1 MFNFFYMFSNSP
13 IFDVINVKLFPIR
26 VSLIVHVMEMKSSRR
41 SSLQSGI
48 KKPRLT
54 EDTIRTDIRA
64 VNSGSGSVASRL
76 RDIDSWRDSEI
87 SDSLRG
93 PDQQQELISEYK
105 RALAELTIN
114 SKPIITNLTIIAGEN
129 LRDAK
134 AIAAVICGNI
144 LERKVKCTIVTIM
157 SFSEG
162 KLSVDCGS
170 NFVVYYN
177 IWLILYGDCD
187 GNAYDISVINCV
199 SACGSN
205 LEFSSRLAQKLSQ
218 LLNSKYYSSLLVKG
232 TLQSHNHE
240 AVLIP
245 SEHKLPS
252 LYLLDS
258 IVKNIGR
265 DYIKHFATRL
275 PEVFCKAYRQVEP
288 SVHSGMQRLFVTWR
302 KVFPPQQLQLI
313 EKELGFTTGVNGSSS
328 GMRRDDS
335 KAQQTANSIHVNPKY
350 LEARQCLQQPTRVSV
365 LLCLEKGSADDITL
379 GDVQKPERAAGVG
392 SGRSWVDNSTKCVQ
406 KEQLNERICEKT
418 ISAAYG
424 DPEYGSDLSRGSG
437 FGLRITGEK
446 FKEERFDKSWYNSA
460 NGKILSQ
467 RSGLDLKHGFQSL
480 SQSTANSD
488 AYPQPKH
495 SIANQSSTLMDRS
508 WQSSDEEEYM
518 WHDISSAGKDQR
530 ASDDSYKSGLD
541 NQHPRPQSIF
551 GLKAD
556 SEASA
561 DSLSREDKGQA
572 SSGNQMSSMWSDG
585 HSASV
590 RSTPDHPRGYLTSFS
605 GLSTATNSIVGKS
618 FQSQKGSSHLPS
630 FGIAKTAN
638 GSRGTIKQPRETQG
652 AAPPSLEPPIRQLP
666 TSPSVSTSNV
676 DQVVNNLTREYQT
689 QTASHAGPRMS
700 QTSRR
705 ANLDPRNQVSQD
717 SRPMTS
723 QSAHLVSS
731 QISQTPRYNPSSLMS
746 SLQEGHYVP
755 FPKNIQQ
762 ESPESESSS
771 HTQKSI
777 VTQISGFTDPS
788 GTVPSILP
796 GSESSGQTSM
806 SSLLA
811 AVMKSGV
818 LGSGS
823 SVGTPLN
830 SRDKGP
836 LSSQAAAP
844 SPQSDSNAS
853 NPPNYSQRNGERP
866 LLPPGP
872 APTLVGSASL
882 QAPNVL
888 NAASNPVANLLS
900 SLVAKGLISAS
911 KEESP
916 TSTPPQTPPQTRFQS
931 PPPASISS
939 TPGVPVPVSSPT
951 FSTPNDELSLSKPAA
966 KIPVALPQST
976 KEEREVAFKPG
987 VIRESN
993 PGVISELHDDFPH
1006 QCGICGL
1013 RLKLQVRLDRHLEWH
1028 ALRNS
1033 DGKLLNSEKRWYLNS
1048 GEWITGTGSL
1058 PHCGI
1063 FAGPTEGS
1071 SKLSECIEVMV
1082 PADEGQCIC
1091 FLCGQFFEDSYDE
1104 ESDKWMFKGA
1114 VYMNNSSNKS
1124 GIHNSI
1130 VHKNCLSESSQNLM
1144 LRDGIKLVRGSGSQW
1159 NWMPDC
1165 FIWSKRSCRGML
1177 IPRYPGSAQFT
1188 CTAYA
1193 SSLLS
1198 VF

>member
-1 MFNFFYMFSNSP
+1 
-13 IFDVINVKLFPIR
+13 
-26 VSLIVHVMEMKSSRR
+26 MEMKSSRR

-144 LERKVKCTIVTIM
+144 LE
-157 SFSEG
+157 
-162 KLSVDCGS
+162 
-170 NFVVYYN
+170 
-177 IWLILYGDCD
+177 
-187 GNAYDISVINCV
+187 
-199 SACGSN
+199 
-205 LEFSSRLAQKLSQ
+205 
-218 LLNSKYYSSLLVKG
+218 
-232 TLQSHNHE
+232 
-240 AVLIP
+240 IP

-350 LEARQCLQQPTRVSV
+350 LEARQCLQQPTR
-365 LLCLEKGSADDITL
+365 EKGSADDITL

-418 ISAAYG
+418 TSAAYG

-585 HSASV
+585 ARHSASV

-705 ANLDPRNQVSQD
+705 SNLDPRNQVSQD

-830 SRDKGP
+830 SRDKGS

-866 LLPPGP
+866 QLPPGP

-1033 DGKLLNSEKRWYLNS
+1033 DGKLLNSERRWYLNS

-1144 LRDGIKLVRGSGSQW
+1144 LRDGIKLEL
-1159 NWMPDC
+1159 D
-1165 FIWSKRSCRGML
+1165 
-1177 IPRYPGSAQFT
+1177 A
-1188 CTAYA
+1188 
-1193 SSLLS
+1193 
-1198 VF
+1198 